1 MRVLSL
7 ILPASL
13 AFTSACSE
21 PDIANTI
28 TVQSSI
34 INEEG
39 KTIKERFR
47 TPEGYQKAETD
58 GFGNYLRSL
67 KLKPHGSSVRYFN
80 GETKPNRNVYAAVV
94 DMEIGNKDL
103 QQCADAVMR
112 LRGEYLFHSKQ
123 YDQLHFKFTN
133 GFVADYNRWRQGN
146 RISVSG
152 NNVSWTQGGAA
163 DDGYPNFRKYMDM
176 VFTYAGTLSLSR
188 ELKPVAY
195 KDMKPGDVFIKGG
208 SPGHAVIV
216 VDMAQTRL
224 GEKVYLLAQSY
235 MPAQETQV
243 LLNPSDPDLSP
254 WYELNETDRIIET
267 PELMFT
273 AEELKRFE

>member
-80 GETKPNRNVYAAVV
+80 GETKPNRNVYAAV
-94 DMEIGNKDL
+94 
-103 QQCADAVMR
+103 
-112 LRGEYLFHSKQ
+112 
-123 YDQLHFKFTN
+123 
-133 GFVADYNRWRQGN
+133 ADYNRWRQGN

-195 KDMKPGDVFIKGG
+195 KDMKTGDVFIKGG

-267 PELMFT
+267 PEWMFT

>member
-224 GEKVYLLAQSY
+224 GEKVYLLAHPIPTSSPVTSSMKPTASSKPPY
-235 MPAQETQV
+235 GC
-243 LLNPSDPDLSP
+243 LLRRS
-254 WYELNETDRIIET
+254 
-267 PELMFT
+267 
-273 AEELKRFE
+273 

>member
-1 MRVLSL
+1 
-7 ILPASL
+7 
-13 AFTSACSE
+13 
-21 PDIANTI
+21 
-28 TVQSSI
+28 
-34 INEEG
+34 
-39 KTIKERFR
+39 
-47 TPEGYQKAETD
+47 
-58 GFGNYLRSL
+58 
-67 KLKPHGSSVRYFN
+67 
-80 GETKPNRNVYAAVV
+80 
-94 DMEIGNKDL
+94 
-103 QQCADAVMR
+103 
-112 LRGEYLFHSKQ
+112 
-123 YDQLHFKFTN
+123 
-133 GFVADYNRWRQGN
+133 VADYSRWRQGN

-152 NNVSWTQGGAA
+152 NNVSWTQGGVA

-224 GEKVYLLAQSY
+224 GKKVYLLAQSY

-267 PELMFT
+267 PEWMFT